1 MQIHL
6 NFGIKYGLKK
16 NFQKKFDKI
25 GVFNYSLTMEKSA
38 VEWLGKQLTMLD
50 RKSPMYEVIRDGLI
64 EQAKQMESDNLERL
78 KNFDTWKE
86 WKNK

>member
-1 MQIHL
+1 
-6 NFGIKYGLKK
+6 
-16 NFQKKFDKI
+16 
-25 GVFNYSLTMEKSA
+25 MEKSA

-50 RKSPMYEVIRDGLI
+50 KNTPMYGDLLNGLI
-64 EQAKQMESDNLERL
+64 EQAKQMESDNLDRL

>member
-1 MQIHL
+1 
-6 NFGIKYGLKK
+6 
-16 NFQKKFDKI
+16 
-25 GVFNYSLTMEKSA
+25 MEKSA

-50 RKSPMYEVIRDGLI
+50 RKIPMYEVILNGLI

>member
-1 MQIHL
+1 
-6 NFGIKYGLKK
+6 
-16 NFQKKFDKI
+16 
-25 GVFNYSLTMEKSA
+25 MEKSA

-50 RKSPMYEVIRDGLI
+50 KNSPMYGDLLNGLI

>member
-1 MQIHL
+1 
-6 NFGIKYGLKK
+6 
-16 NFQKKFDKI
+16 
-25 GVFNYSLTMEKSA
+25 MEKSA

-64 EQAKQMESDNLERL
+64 EQAKQMESDNLDRL

>member
-1 MQIHL
+1 M
-6 NFGIKYGLKK
+6 
-16 NFQKKFDKI
+16 

-50 RKSPMYEVIRDGLI
+50 RKSPMYGDLLNGLI

-78 KNFDTWKE
+78 KNFDSWKE

>member
-1 MQIHL
+1 
-6 NFGIKYGLKK
+6 
-16 NFQKKFDKI
+16 
-25 GVFNYSLTMEKSA
+25 MEKSA
-38 VEWLGKQLTMLD
+38 VEWLGKQLRMLD
-50 RKSPMYEVIRDGLI
+50 KNSPMYGDLLNGLI

>member
-1 MQIHL
+1 
-6 NFGIKYGLKK
+6 
-16 NFQKKFDKI
+16 
-25 GVFNYSLTMEKSA
+25 MEKSA

-50 RKSPMYEVIRDGLI
+50 KNTPMYGDLLNGLI